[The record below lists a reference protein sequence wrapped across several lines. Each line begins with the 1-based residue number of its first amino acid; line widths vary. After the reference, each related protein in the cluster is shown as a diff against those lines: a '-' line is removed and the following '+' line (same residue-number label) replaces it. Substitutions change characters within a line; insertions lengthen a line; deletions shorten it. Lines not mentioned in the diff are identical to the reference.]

1 MIAYYGTRISPHMT
15 ETLEG
20 FLICHDVP
28 INRIGEQEYTARE
41 LQLGGEPDRVVIVH
55 RYPEDV
61 FEDAALA
68 SFEGKDVTAG
78 HPPENVGPENY
89 AAYSKGHVENVRRR
103 GDMTIA
109 DLHIKDAGLISDI
122 KNGIVREVSCGYLC
136 QYEPDGT
143 GYKQIK
149 IRGNHVA
156 IVPRG
161 RAGSTVSIKDAA
173 QEAEKGRST
182 MSKFSEAVLSAFGMA
197 AKEANR
203 DELQQ
208 LVATT
213 ATALDAAPAEQA
225 PEAEPAK
232 AEANKEETEHEEAAK
247 DVEAQP
253 QQTLDAKLDRLIE
266 MISALMQSESKPE
279 PMSDEKVL
287 DKVIA
292 ELSGRED
299 PEAAVTVPAEQEQ
312 GGCMEDSVRD
322 AAVLLLKKV
331 RPAVAAIEN
340 RKERARVTD
349 ALLSAI
355 KGPNVMGDIMAATR
369 HSAQRAQDAS
379 SRTNYEKVCADQKAE
394 YDARNP
400 HKAKK
405 EV

>member
-1 MIAYYGTRISPHMT
+1 
-15 ETLEG
+15 
-20 FLICHDVP
+20 
-28 INRIGEQEYTARE
+28 
-41 LQLGGEPDRVVIVH
+41 
-55 RYPEDV
+55 
-61 FEDAALA
+61 
-68 SFEGKDVTAG
+68 
-78 HPPENVGPENY
+78 
-89 AAYSKGHVENVRRR
+89 
-103 GDMTIA
+103 
-109 DLHIKDAGLISDI
+109 
-122 KNGIVREVSCGYLC
+122 
-136 QYEPDGT
+136 
-143 GYKQIK
+143 
-149 IRGNHVA
+149 
-156 IVPRG
+156 
-161 RAGSTVSIKDAA
+161 
-173 QEAEKGRST
+173 

-312 GGCMEDSVRD
+312 DG
-322 AAVLLLKKV
+322 
-331 RPAVAAIEN
+331 
-340 RKERARVTD
+340 
-349 ALLSAI
+349 
-355 KGPNVMGDIMAATR
+355 
-369 HSAQRAQDAS
+369 
-379 SRTNYEKVCADQKAE
+379 
-394 YDARNP
+394 
-400 HKAKK
+400 
-405 EV
+405 

>member
-1 MIAYYGTRISPHMT
+1 M
-15 ETLEG
+15 
-20 FLICHDVP
+20 
-28 INRIGEQEYTARE
+28 
-41 LQLGGEPDRVVIVH
+41 
-55 RYPEDV
+55 
-61 FEDAALA
+61 
-68 SFEGKDVTAG
+68 
-78 HPPENVGPENY
+78 
-89 AAYSKGHVENVRRR
+89 
-103 GDMTIA
+103 
-109 DLHIKDAGLISDI
+109 
-122 KNGIVREVSCGYLC
+122 
-136 QYEPDGT
+136 
-143 GYKQIK
+143 
-149 IRGNHVA
+149 A

-173 QEAEKGRST
+173 QEAEKGRSI

-232 AEANKEETEHEEAAK
+232 AEEKKEEAEQEEAVK
-247 DVEAQP
+247 DGEAQP
-253 QQTLDAKLDRLIE
+253 QETLDAKLDRLSE
-266 MISALMQSESKPE
+266 MIGSLMQGESKPE

-312 GGCMEDSVRD
+312 DGCMEDSVRD
-322 AAVLLLKKV
+322 AAVQLLKKV

-355 KGPNVMGDIMAATR
+355 KSPNVMGDIVAATQQIAR
-369 HSAQRAQDAS
+369 RAQDAS